1 MCRGFCTIGLH
12 FCKKYTIVVSP
23 YMYMYHVIFRREA
36 LILWKQK
43 LGSSATYNELIRAFE
58 RAGYKEY
65 ADNVRKV
72 VQPQDY
78 DDEMDSSSS
87 DEDCFS
93 SSQPPTYLEPSSP
106 VDMQLSK
113 PESYLLMDNPA
124 AGEKI

>member
-1 MCRGFCTIGLH
+1 MSF
-12 FCKKYTIVVSP
+12 

-36 LILWKQK
+36 LTLWKQK
-43 LGSSATYNELIRAFE
+43 LGSSATYNELIGAFE
-58 RAGYKEY
+58 HAGYKEY

-72 VQPQDY
+72 IQPQGF
-78 DDEMDSSSS
+78 DDEMDTSSS
-87 DEDCFS
+87 DEDHFS

-124 AGEKI
+124 AGEKM